1 MLERERRAA
10 YRFLD
15 RILVPDRDS
24 AFIVKFDAKVGFLCG
39 PTSSLAELRLALGQA
54 DFSLKKNARQS
65 PTKEP
70 KRKDIAGGTKL
81 QTAVK
86 RQFRQRHADPA
97 GPCFT
102 VTPDRTLEQ
111 ILADIEAEWTAQYSI
126 GFTPA
131 VDASGEYRKLS
142 LRTTGNRFVVHTRD
156 SYFAR

>member
-1 MLERERRAA
+1 MRTLQGRKALLLLTDGVDTASRTTLTEAIEHARRSDTAVYSILYSESGRAA
-10 YRFLD
+10 SPKGLY
-15 RILVPDRDS
+15 ILN
-24 AFIVKFDAKVGFLCG
+24 
-39 PTSSLAELRLALGQA
+39 ELALG
-54 DFSLKKNARQS
+54 
-65 PTKEP
+65 T
-70 KRKDIAGGTKL
+70 GGT
-81 QTAVK
+81 
-86 RQFRQRHADPA
+86 
-97 GPCFT
+97 CFT